1 MLLHRLEEVNDLK
14 SEEQYHIPVMD
25 DLLVKWSLLL
35 SNDESLVGLLFR
47 FVSIQMIWRRQ
58 FLGPPMALQVLGH
71 ALWVDQKTID
81 FLRSHIYI
89 FSLHLQIC
97 CGLFDVFF
105 LFYSLTWNEHLRV
118 AVGDFAL
125 APSLII
131 LSKCTINSALV
142 SCLRHINSDIGCVG
156 LAHSQLTSFCIWF
169 VCGCGQLTALL
180 TTLLMK
186 DSFSYMRRFKTMKK
200 ATVSRCM
207 LVLPCFDRS
216 FDIKIDAS
224 DMGID

>member
-105 LFYSLTWNEHLRV
+105 CS
-118 AVGDFAL
+118 
-125 APSLII
+125 
-131 LSKCTINSALV
+131 
-142 SCLRHINSDIGCVG
+142 
-156 LAHSQLTSFCIWF
+156 
-169 VCGCGQLTALL
+169 
-180 TTLLMK
+180 
-186 DSFSYMRRFKTMKK
+186 
-200 ATVSRCM
+200 TV
-207 LVLPCFDRS
+207 
-216 FDIKIDAS
+216 
-224 DMGID
+224 